1 MMEVV
6 IDKTERVQLL
16 VRWTSFRRHQ
26 LSKSIFIRN
35 MQALLRM

>member
-1 MMEVV
+1 MEVV

-16 VRWTSFRRHQ
+16 VRWASFRRHQ

-35 MQALLRM
+35 IQALLRM

>member
-1 MMEVV
+1 MEVV

-16 VRWTSFRRHQ
+16 VRWASLRRHQ

>member
-1 MMEVV
+1 MEVV

-16 VRWTSFRRHQ
+16 VRWASFRRPQ